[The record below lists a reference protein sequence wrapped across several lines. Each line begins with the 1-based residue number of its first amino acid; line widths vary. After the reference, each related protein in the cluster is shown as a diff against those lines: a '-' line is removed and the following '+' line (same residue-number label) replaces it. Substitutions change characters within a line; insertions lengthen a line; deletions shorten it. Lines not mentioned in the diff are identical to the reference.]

1 MKRTRFRTTT
11 IALALAVLGTSQARG
26 QPGEIELDEG
36 PPEEGWTLHVAA
48 IYRDLQGDDLV
59 DSGSGAEIQ
68 TRYDAGRFS
77 TGFGI
82 EFSRH
87 DVNVPDEPDSDLEVD
102 LIGIFLEPRVD
113 LPFGGKRL
121 VPYVSGR
128 IGLSDQEKSGS
139 GPEQIE
145 GLLSAPGVS
154 FNAGGG
160 VRLRAIPRLSLDLGL
175 TYGYADFGESRTGQN
190 FVAKAGVVFDL

>member
-1 MKRTRFRTTT
+1 MKRPRLRTTA
-11 IALALAVLGTSQARG
+11 IALVLAVFGTSQARG
-26 QPGEIELDEG
+26 QPGEIRLDEG
-36 PPEEGWTLHVAA
+36 PPNEGWTLHVAA
-48 IYRDLQGDDLV
+48 IHRDLQGDDLV
-59 DSGSGAEIQ
+59 DSGSGAEVQI
-68 TRYDAGRFS
+68 RYDAGRFS

-87 DVNVPDEPDSDLEVD
+87 DVAVPDEPGSDLEVD

-113 LPFGGKRL
+113 LPFGGERL
-121 VPYVSGR
+121 APYVSGR

-145 GLLSAPGVS
+145 GRISEPGVS

-160 VRLRAIPRLSLDLGL
+160 VRLGTIPRLSLDLGL
-175 TYGYADFGESRTGQN
+175 TYGYADFGESRTGRN
-190 FVAKAGVVFDL
+190 VVAKAGVVFDL